1 MKVWTVLA
9 TKNGSN
15 YSFIA
20 SVWKTRAEARAD
32 SDEHGRL
39 CPTFTYTIRSADVTL
54 DKERKVK

>member
-32 SDEHGRL
+32 SDLLGRL
-39 CPTFTYTIRSADVTL
+39 FPTFKYTISAEVTPP
-54 DKERKVK
+54 KARKVK